1 VALLELILVAENTKL
16 FKLKICLF
24 AIKCKQACL
33 RYAVNYCDISSH
45 ALSRK
50 WKIPNFPRRNKMT
63 NTNRSNIAF
72 SMVEAPTF
80 PDNPKMTSTMAIEAL
95 GKFFISP
102 NLLSKQIA
110 QEALEAH
117 YRASVASA

>member
-1 VALLELILVAENTKL
+1 
-16 FKLKICLF
+16 
-24 AIKCKQACL
+24 
-33 RYAVNYCDISSH
+33 
-45 ALSRK
+45 
-50 WKIPNFPRRNKMT
+50 MT
-63 NTNRSNIAF
+63 HTNRLNMAF
-72 SMVEAPTF
+72 SMKEVQACT
-80 PDNPKMTSTMAIEAL
+80 DNPKMTSTIAIEAL

>member
-1 VALLELILVAENTKL
+1 
-16 FKLKICLF
+16 
-24 AIKCKQACL
+24 
-33 RYAVNYCDISSH
+33 
-45 ALSRK
+45 
-50 WKIPNFPRRNKMT
+50 MT
-63 NTNRSNIAF
+63 NTNQLNIGF
-72 SMVEAPTF
+72 SIKDVRLCAE
-80 PDNPKMTSTMAIEAL
+80 NPKMTSVMAIEAL

>member
-1 VALLELILVAENTKL
+1 
-16 FKLKICLF
+16 
-24 AIKCKQACL
+24 
-33 RYAVNYCDISSH
+33 
-45 ALSRK
+45 
-50 WKIPNFPRRNKMT
+50 MT
-63 NTNRSNIAF
+63 NTQPSNISF
-72 SMVEAPTF
+72 SMADVQAYPN
-80 PDNPKMTSTMAIEAL
+80 NPKMTSTMAIEAL